1 MNEGEWKAN
10 HFADPDVR
18 KAMRQ
23 LQDMRYDLQI
33 QVEALT
39 DYTAWIEATYPNIKA
54 EYKAIQDLEEASRER
69 SPLGFAQAQAKAEG
83 SHVSYE

>member
-1 MNEGEWKAN
+1 MSESEWKTN

-54 EYKAIQDLEEASRER
+54 EYQAIKDLEEAGKQH
-69 SPLGFAQAQAKAEG
+69 LGFSQAQAKAEG
-83 SHVSYE
+83 SHVPY

>member
-1 MNEGEWKAN
+1 MSESEWKTN

-54 EYKAIQDLEEASRER
+54 EYKAIRDLEEAGKQH
-69 SPLGFAQAQAKAEG
+69 LGFAQAQVKAEG
-83 SHVSYE
+83 THVSYE